1 MAPPLR
7 KPAGAQVAPLR
18 CLILRLLASE
28 VYHDWLLFS
37 RVLNS
42 IVLDMGSTL
51 VRKSRQNVPLGGLID
66 P

>member
-28 VYHDWLLFS
+28 VYHDWWLFS

-51 VRKSRQNVPLGGLID
+51 TLSSKKRAIN
-66 P
+66 